1 MLSIVIDN
9 IGLRFS
15 KRGLFNLATQ
25 NFFENFAQ
33 KNIEKAIEESAK
45 ITNISSAVFTE
56 DNQNRIAILEKR
68 VDDLSMDGG
77 EVIE

>member
-15 KRGLFNLATQ
+15 KHGLFNLATQ

>member
-33 KNIEKAIEESAK
+33 KNIEKNSCFFVRFHLYFSLVK
-45 ITNISSAVFTE
+45 RGSS
-56 DNQNRIAILEKR
+56 K
-68 VDDLSMDGG
+68 
-77 EVIE
+77 